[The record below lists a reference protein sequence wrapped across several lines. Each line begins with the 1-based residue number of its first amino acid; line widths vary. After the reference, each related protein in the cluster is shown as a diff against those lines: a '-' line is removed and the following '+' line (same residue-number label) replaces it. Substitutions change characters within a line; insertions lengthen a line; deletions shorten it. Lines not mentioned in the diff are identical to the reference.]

1 MLNYEMRTRF
11 VTMLLSWTI
20 RIAFATEN
28 ATDYGVCNSC
38 ELSDR
43 ATRHKLYNW
52 LVLSIVLLLLFLL
65 LILVGFL
72 CYRLWPRDNLV
83 LGRAAFRCEL
93 GQERERVLVD
103 TSSSQTSR
111 GEQEL

>member
-1 MLNYEMRTRF
+1 MLLYEMRTRF
-11 VTMLLSWTI
+11 VTVLLSWTI
-20 RIAFATEN
+20 HVAFATEN
-28 ATDYGVCNSC
+28 ATDNGVCNSC

-52 LVLSIVLLLLFLL
+52 LVLGIVLLLLVLL

-93 GQERERVLVD
+93 EHERQRVLVD
-103 TSSSQTSR
+103 TSTSQTSR
-111 GEQEL
+111 GEKEL